1 MSFALRTRPRRLR
14 SSAVIRELVSETLLH
29 PKHFVLP
36 LFVEEGI
43 SSPKP
48 IPEMPGVERYP
59 PEKLTNKIENS
70 LALGVRAFLLFGVPL
85 AKDELGSHA
94 YSKSGVIQKTLTLL
108 KSSFGKDVLFIA
120 DTCLCEYTSHGHCGY
135 VQDGKVLNDRSLEL
149 LAKTAVSQAEAGADF
164 VAPSAMMDGQVK
176 AIREALDQAGF
187 FDTGILAYSAKFASS
202 LYGPFRAAA
211 DSRPQFGDRK
221 GYQMDYRNV
230 REALKEVELDVKEGA
245 DIVMVKPALPYL
257 DVITKVRESFNLPVA
272 AYQVSGEYSMIKA
285 ASKAEMIDEKAVVLE
300 TLYSIKRA
308 GADIII
314 TYYAEDAARWLSE

>member
-1 MSFALRTRPRRLR
+1 
-14 SSAVIRELVSETLLH
+14 VSETLLH

-43 SSPKP
+43 SSPKA
-48 IPEMPGVERYP
+48 IAEMPGVERYP

-108 KSSFGKDVLFIA
+108 KSSFGKDVLLIA

-187 FDTGILAYSAKFASS
+187 LTREFSLIRLSLRARFTGLLEPQLTLDRSS
-202 LYGPFRAAA
+202 VTERVT
-211 DSRPQFGDRK
+211 K
-221 GYQMDYRNV
+221 W
-230 REALKEVELDVKEGA
+230 
-245 DIVMVKPALPYL
+245 
-257 DVITKVRESFNLPVA
+257 IT
-272 AYQVSGEYSMIKA
+272 GM
-285 ASKAEMIDEKAVVLE
+285 
-300 TLYSIKRA
+300 
-308 GADIII
+308 
-314 TYYAEDAARWLSE
+314 

>member
-14 SSAVIRELVSETLLH
+14 SSAAIRELVSETLLH

-43 SSPKP
+43 SSPKA
-48 IPEMPGVERYP
+48 IAEMPGVERYP

-108 KSSFGKDVLFIA
+108 KSSFGKDVLLIA